1 MGVRMI
7 LLSLVLLGAA
17 TMTSQT
23 GTATSA
29 DGVPIHYD
37 VRGQGEPAL
46 VFVHGWAIDS
56 RYWDQ
61 QVPVFARTH
70 RVVGIDLAGHGRS
83 GRGRKDWTVAAFAQD
98 VRAVVEA
105 LALKKVVLI
114 GHSMSGN
121 VIVEAARAMPGRTVG
136 LVPIDTLLDVD
147 QRTKPEEVAQF
158 AAALRADYRAT
169 AEGFSQQYLF
179 ADKGDPAFKARV
191 MADLMTLPP
200 EISIAVL
207 EQSWAY
213 DPRPALKEIKVP
225 IVAVNADKFPTRLDH
240 ARAYAPQ
247 FDALV
252 VKNTGHYLMRED
264 PKSFNEQLAIA
275 VARVTGAA
283 AAPRAPR

>member
-1 MGVRMI
+1 MT
-7 LLSLVLLGAA
+7 LLSLVFIGAA
-17 TMTSQT
+17 TMTTQA

-29 DGVPIHYD
+29 DGVPIHYEAQ
-37 VRGQGEPAL
+37 GQGEPAL

-70 RVVGIDLAGHGRS
+70 RVVTLDLAGHGQS
-83 GRGRKDWTVAAFAQD
+83 GRGRKEWTVAAFAAD

-105 LALKKVVLI
+105 LSLKKIVLI

-121 VIVEAARAMPGRTVG
+121 VILEAARAMPDKTVG
-136 LVPIDTLLDVD
+136 LIPIDTLLDVD
-147 QRTKPEEVAQF
+147 QQTRPEEIAQF
-158 AAALRADYRAT
+158 AGALRADYRGT
-169 AEGFSQQYLF
+169 AERFSQQYLF

-213 DPRPALKEIKVP
+213 DPRPALKQIKVP
-225 IVAVNADKFPTRLDH
+225 IVAVDADKFAARLDH

-247 FDALV
+247 FDAV
-252 VKNTGHYLMRED
+252 IVKNTGHYLMRED
-264 PKSFNEQLAIA
+264 SQAFNAQLAIA
-275 VARVTGAA
+275 VARVRGAA
-283 AAPRAPR
+283 APPPASR